1 MVKQS
6 SNHVG
11 QEHILVNNLQFF
23 LIYGGASPFTVL
35 KFNQSFMLNYF
46 ANQIQPKSPPDK
58 FRHIWAWLGTAGHS
72 QPTVAVS
79 DAIFLVPISI

>member
-11 QEHILVNNLQFF
+11 QEHILVNNLKFF
-23 LIYGGASPFTVL
+23 LINGGTSLFAVL
-35 KFNQSFMLNYF
+35 EFNQSFILNYF
-46 ANQIQPKSPPDK
+46 TNQIQPKSPPDK
-58 FRHIWAWLGTAGHS
+58 FRHIWAWPGTPGHS